1 MPESIVPAGAGVL
14 LSRLCVPARRAAF
27 LSALR
32 GHPPLPGYNPGC
44 RSREDFWFPLANV
57 DPGLSGHRSWPS
69 WSEAERT
76 KACGFWRVSWTFC
89 TPPTLPAPR
98 SNRLPALKHYHE
110 EARYKLNMLCVGP
123 LSTFTRNEKKGGRIQ
138 TNMAN
143 GKVIH
148 YFYFLPYVN
157 LLEFIQ

>member
-1 MPESIVPAGAGVL
+1 MWILDSAVTEVGPVGQ
-14 LSRLCVPARRAAF
+14 RLNGPKLVGSDVC
-27 LSALR
+27 
-32 GHPPLPGYNPGC
+32 
-44 RSREDFWFPLANV
+44 
-57 DPGLSGHRSWPS
+57 PGL
-69 WSEAERT
+69 
-76 KACGFWRVSWTFC
+76 C